1 MDIVIEKLKRQD
13 LKEAISIYDENHNL
27 KTNFDEL
34 IKRFQKIDENPAYLN
49 IVAKLDKKI
58 VGFAT
63 VIVNYDIVEE
73 LKPFVTVWNFG
84 IRKEFR
90 RKRIG
95 TQMFN
100 YIYDFAKKNE
110 YSFISLIA
118 DSKNTV
124 AQAFYESLGY
134 KKEIGYVKLID
145 TI

>member
-1 MDIVIEKLKRQD
+1 MDIVIEKLKKQD
-13 LKEAISIYDENHNL
+13 LEEAISIYDENHNL

-34 IKRFQKIDENPAYLN
+34 TKRFQKIDENPAYLN
-49 IVAKLDKKI
+49 IVAKLDEKI

-63 VIVNYDIVEE
+63 VIINYDIVEE
-73 LKPFVTVWNFG
+73 LQPFVTVWNFG

-90 RKRIG
+90 RKKIG
-95 TQMFN
+95 TKMFD
-100 YIYDFAKKNE
+100 YIYDFAKKND

-134 KKEIGYVKLID
+134 KKEIGYVKLVDKI
-145 TI
+145 

>member
-1 MDIVIEKLKRQD
+1 MDIVIEKLKKQD

-73 LKPFVTVWNFG
+73 LKPFVTV
-84 IRKEFR
+84 
-90 RKRIG
+90 
-95 TQMFN
+95 
-100 YIYDFAKKNE
+100 
-110 YSFISLIA
+110 
-118 DSKNTV
+118 
-124 AQAFYESLGY
+124 
-134 KKEIGYVKLID
+134 
-145 TI
+145 

>member
-34 IKRFQKIDENPAYLN
+34 IKRFQKIDENPAYWN